1 MGAALRLLLDT
12 HAVLWWLDD
21 TRFLSNGARAAIED
35 RANTVIVSPVSAF
48 EIATKHNLGKLPQ
61 AVGIIDDFADQIAA
75 EGFVVATLELP
86 VALRAGRLPFVHR
99 DPFDRL
105 LIAQA
110 LEDGLVLVSNEAL
123 FDAYGV
129 NRLW

>member
-48 EIATKHNLGKLPQ
+48 EIATKHSLGKLPQ
-61 AVGIIDDFADQIAA
+61 ADGIIDDFADPIAA

-86 VALRAGRLPFVHR
+86 IALRAGRLPFVHR

-110 LEDGLVLVSNEAL
+110 LEDGLVLVSNETL